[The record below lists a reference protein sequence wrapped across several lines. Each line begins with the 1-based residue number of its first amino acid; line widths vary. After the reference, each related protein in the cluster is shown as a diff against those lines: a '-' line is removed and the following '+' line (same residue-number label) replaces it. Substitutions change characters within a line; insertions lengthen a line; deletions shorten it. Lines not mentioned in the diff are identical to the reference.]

1 MITFRKKGMLTTIQD
16 LGRIGYQ
23 RYGMPVCGAMDRYA
37 MELANILV
45 GNPRDEAVVE
55 ATVMGP
61 TIVFGEPEIFAITGG
76 DFGPTLNGASIE
88 SNRAHLA
95 EAGDV
100 LALPMAKAGARAY
113 IAFAGGLDIEE
124 VMGSRSTFLKGGVGG
139 LEGRAIRDGDRIN
152 LRAPCAWLPD
162 LEEDGDEIGLKD
174 PFDRLPDLEERFVPV
189 KMRPALESSVTVR
202 FTYGPQDDLFS
213 AAGKQ
218 TFTSSEYALS
228 DKSDR
233 MGFRMD
239 GPAVERAAGSD
250 GNIISDG
257 ICFGAIQITNGQPI
271 VMMADRQTTGGYP
284 KLGCVITADLP
295 LLAQLKAGDKVRFRP
310 VSVAAAQA
318 VYRRQQKALNDF
330 EKKLAARPEPESDL
344 ETEPSTGRFLI
355 RVNGEEYDICIEEQS
370 NNA

>member
-1 MITFRKKGMLTTIQD
+1 MITFRKKGMLTTVQD

-23 RYGMPVCGAMDRYA
+23 RYGMPVCGAMDHYA

-45 GNPRDEAVVE
+45 GNSRGEAVIE

-61 TIVFGEPEIFAITGG
+61 TIVFDEAEIFAICGG
-76 DFGPTLNGASIE
+76 DFGPTLNGQPIE
-88 SNRAHLA
+88 NHRAYLA
-95 EAGDV
+95 QTGDV

-139 LEGRAIRDGDRIN
+139 LDGRAIRDGDEIG
-152 LRAPCAWLPD
+152 LRAPCDWLPD
-162 LEEDGDEIGLKD
+162 LDE
-174 PFDRLPDLEERFVPV
+174 RSVPE
-189 KMRPALESSVTVR
+189 KLRPTLQDHIEVR

-218 TFTSSEYALS
+218 TFTTSEYALS

-233 MGFRMD
+233 MGFRLD

-257 ICFGAIQITNGQPI
+257 ICFGAIITMGWPLVIWMAPKQMPSE
-271 VMMADRQTTGGYP
+271 MMLPSLPAARS
-284 KLGCVITADLP
+284 TAGP
-295 LLAQLKAGDKVRFRP
+295 SNRKPMRSLLSLRVYSLAAKVRLP
-310 VSVAAAQA
+310 A
-318 VYRRQQKALNDF
+318 ALN
-330 EKKLAARPEPESDL
+330 RSSWGP
-344 ETEPSTGRFLI
+344 
-355 RVNGEEYDICIEEQS
+355 
-370 NNA
+370 

>member
-1 MITFRKKGMLTTIQD
+1 MITFRKKGMLTTVQD

-139 LEGRAIRDGDRIN
+139 LDGRAVR
-152 LRAPCAWLPD
+152 
-162 LEEDGDEIGLKD
+162 DGDEIGLKAPCD
-174 PFDRLPDLEERFVPV
+174 SLPDLEERFVPE
-189 KMRPALESSVTVR
+189 KLLPALEDHVTVR

-213 AAGKQ
+213 AIGKR
-218 TFTSSEYALS
+218 TFAKSEYTLS

-284 KLGCVITADLP
+284 KLGCVISADLP

-310 VSVAAAQA
+310 VSAAAAQA
-318 VYRRQQKALNDF
+318 VFRRQRKALDDL
-330 EKKLAARPEPESDL
+330 EKKFLARLEPEPEPGP
-344 ETEPSTGRFLI
+344 EPLSGRFLI
-355 RVNGEEYDICIEEQS
+355 YVNDEEYDIYIEEQNS
-370 NNA
+370 DA

>member
-1 MITFRKKGMLTTIQD
+1 MLPCRFLYD
-16 LGRIGYQ
+16 LLLYIPER
-23 RYGMPVCGAMDRYA
+23 RFSVFPDDVRRMSSRLLFYGHVR
-37 MELANILV
+37 V
-45 GNPRDEAVVE
+45 DEAPAE
-55 ATVMGP
+55 SSRDPPADRRL
-61 TIVFGEPEIFAITGG
+61 A
-76 DFGPTLNGASIE
+76 ASRHADE
-88 SNRAHLA
+88 D
-95 EAGDV
+95 DV
-100 LALPMAKAGARAY
+100 LRLQ
-113 IAFAGGLDIEE
+113 LDPAQ
-124 VMGSRSTFLKGGVGG
+124 G
-139 LEGRAIRDGDRIN
+139 
-152 LRAPCAWLPD
+152 W
-162 LEEDGDEIGLKD
+162 
-174 PFDRLPDLEERFVPV
+174 LPDLEERFVPE
-189 KMRPALESSVTVR
+189 KMLPALQDHVTVR

-213 AAGKQ
+213 AIGKR
-218 TFTSSEYALS
+218 TFAKSEYTLS

-295 LLAQLKAGDKVRFRP
+295 LLAQLKAGDRVRFRP

-330 EKKLAARPEPESDL
+330 EKKLAARPESESDL

-355 RVNGEEYDICIEEQS
+355 RVNGEEYDIYIEEQS

>member
-139 LEGRAIRDGDRIN
+139 LDGRAVR
-152 LRAPCAWLPD
+152 
-162 LEEDGDEIGLKD
+162 DGDEIGLKAPCD
-174 PFDRLPDLEERFVPV
+174 SLPDLEERFVPE
-189 KMRPALESSVTVR
+189 KLLPALE
-202 FTYGPQDDLFS
+202 
-213 AAGKQ
+213 
-218 TFTSSEYALS
+218 
-228 DKSDR
+228 DR
-233 MGFRMD
+233 CKMRD
-239 GPAVERAAGSD
+239 E
-250 GNIISDG
+250 
-257 ICFGAIQITNGQPI
+257 
-271 VMMADRQTTGGYP
+271 
-284 KLGCVITADLP
+284 
-295 LLAQLKAGDKVRFRP
+295 
-310 VSVAAAQA
+310 
-318 VYRRQQKALNDF
+318 
-330 EKKLAARPEPESDL
+330 
-344 ETEPSTGRFLI
+344 
-355 RVNGEEYDICIEEQS
+355 
-370 NNA
+370 

>member
-1 MITFRKKGMLTTIQD
+1 MITFQKKGLLTTVQD

-23 RYGMPVCGAMDRYA
+23 RYGMPVCGAMDHYA

-45 GNPRDEAVVE
+45 NNPRSEAVIE

-61 TIVFGEPEIFAITGG
+61 TIVFGEAEIFAVTGG
-76 DFGPTLNGASIE
+76 DFGPTLNGQPIE
-88 SNRAHLA
+88 NDRAYLA

-100 LALPMAKAGARAY
+100 LSLPMAKAGARAY
-113 IAFAGGLDIEE
+113 IAFAGGLDLEE

-139 LEGRAIRDGDRIN
+139 FKGRPIH
-152 LRAPCAWLPD
+152 
-162 LEEDGDEIGLKD
+162 DGDEIGLRA
-174 PFDRLPDLEERFVPV
+174 PCEYLPDLEDRFVPA
-189 KMRPALESSVTVR
+189 KMLPELMNEVTVR

-213 AAGKQ
+213 AAGKR
-218 TFTSSEYALS
+218 TFASSEYALS

-233 MGFRMD
+233 MGFRLD
-239 GPAVERAAGSD
+239 GPPVERAAGSD

-310 VSVAAAQA
+310 VSAAAAQA
-318 VYRRQQKALNDF
+318 VYRRQQKALNDL
-330 EKKLAARPEPESDL
+330 EKRFLARLKPEAEGEGELP
-344 ETEPSTGRFLI
+344 TPAGRFLI
-355 RVNGEEYDICIEEQS
+355 YVDGEEYDIYIEEQ
-370 NNA
+370 NYDA

>member
-1 MITFRKKGMLTTIQD
+1 MITFRKKGMLTTVQD
-16 LGRIGYQ
+16 QGRIGYQ
-23 RYGMPVCGAMDRYA
+23 RYGMPVCGAMDHYA

-45 GNPRDEAVVE
+45 GNPRSEAVIE

-61 TIVFGEPEIFAITGG
+61 TIVFDEAEIFAISGG
-76 DFGPTLNGASIE
+76 DFGPTLNGQPIE
-88 SNRAHLA
+88 NDRAYLA
-95 EAGDV
+95 EAGDILSLP
-100 LALPMAKAGARAY
+100 LAKRGARAY
-113 IAFAGGLDIEE
+113 IAFAGGLDLEE

-139 LEGRAIRDGDRIN
+139 LDGRAIRDGDEIG
-152 LRAPCAWLPD
+152 LRAPCD
-162 LEEDGDEIGLKD
+162 S
-174 PFDRLPDLEERFVPV
+174 LPDLEERFVPEILL
-189 KMRPALESSVTVR
+189 PALEDHVMVR

-213 AAGKQ
+213 AIGKR
-218 TFTSSEYALS
+218 TFAKSEYTLS

-239 GPAVERAAGSD
+239 GPAVERAEGSD

-295 LLAQLKAGDKVRFRP
+295 LLAQLKAGDRVRFRP

-318 VYRRQQKALNDF
+318 VYRRQRKALDDL
-330 EKKLAARPEPESDL
+330 EKRFLARLTPEPEPQP
-344 ETEPSTGRFLI
+344 ETLSGRYLI
-355 RVNGEEYDICIEEQS
+355 HVDGKEYDICIEEQHYD
-370 NNA
+370 A

>member
-1 MITFRKKGMLTTIQD
+1 MITIRKKGMMTTIQD

-45 GNPRDEAVVE
+45 GNPRSEAVIE

-139 LEGRAIRDGDRIN
+139 LDGRAVR
-152 LRAPCAWLPD
+152 
-162 LEEDGDEIGLKD
+162 DGDEIGLKA
-174 PFDRLPDLEERFVPV
+174 PCGWLPDLDERTVPAR
-189 KMRPALESSVTVR
+189 MLPALEDHVTVR

-213 AAGKQ
+213 AIGKR
-218 TFTSSEYALS
+218 TFAKSEYTLS

-233 MGFRMD
+233 MGFRLD

-257 ICFGAIQITNGQPI
+257 ICFGAIQITDGRPI

-295 LLAQLKAGDKVRFRP
+295 LLAQLKAGDRVRFRP

-330 EKKLAARPEPESDL
+330 EKKLAARPESESDL

-355 RVNGEEYDICIEEQS
+355 RVNGEEYDIYIEEQS

>member
-1 MITFRKKGMLTTIQD
+1 MITIQKKGMLTTVQD

-45 GNPRDEAVVE
+45 NNPRSEAVIE

-61 TIVFGEPEIFAITGG
+61 TIVFDEPEIFAITGG
-76 DFGPTLNGASIE
+76 DFGPTLNGDPIE
-88 SNRAHLA
+88 NDRAYLA
-95 EAGDV
+95 QAGDTLV
-100 LALPMAKAGARAY
+100 LPMAKSGARAY

-139 LEGRAIRDGDRIN
+139 LDGRPIRDGDRIG
-152 LRAPCAWLPD
+152 LRAPCDWLPD
-162 LEEDGDEIGLKD
+162 LEE
-174 PFDRLPDLEERFVPV
+174 RYVPE
-189 KMRPALESSVTVR
+189 KLRPALRDHIEVR

-213 AAGKQ
+213 AAGKK
-218 TFTSSEYALS
+218 TFTKSEYALS

-284 KLGCVITADLP
+284 KLGCVISADLP

-310 VSVAAAQA
+310 VSAAAAQA
-318 VYRRQQKALNDF
+318 VFRRQRKALDDL
-330 EKKLAARPEPESDL
+330 EKKFLARLEPEPEPGP
-344 ETEPSTGRFLI
+344 EPLSGRFLI
-355 RVNGEEYDICIEEQS
+355 YVNDEEYDIYIEEQNS
-370 NNA
+370 DA

>member
-1 MITFRKKGMLTTIQD
+1 MITFRKKGMLTTVQD

-37 MELANILV
+37 MELGNILV
-45 GNPRDEAVVE
+45 NNPRSEAVIE

-61 TIVFGEPEIFAITGG
+61 TIVFGEAEIFAVTGG
-76 DFGPTLNGASIE
+76 DFGPTLNGTPIE
-88 SNRAHLA
+88 NNRAYLA
-95 EAGDV
+95 QEGDT
-100 LALPMAKAGARAY
+100 LALPMAKQGARAY
-113 IAFAGGLDIEE
+113 IAFAGGLDIED

-139 LEGRAIRDGDRIN
+139 FSGRAIR
-152 LRAPCAWLPD
+152 
-162 LEEDGDEIGLKD
+162 EGDEIGLRAPVD
-174 PFDRLPDLEERFVPV
+174 DLPDLEDRIVPAE
-189 KMRPALESSVTVR
+189 MLPALADRVTVR

-213 AAGKQ
+213 TAGKR
-218 TFTSSEYALS
+218 TFTTSEYALS

-239 GPAVERAAGSD
+239 GPAVERAEGSD

-284 KLGCVITADLP
+284 KLGCVISADLP
-295 LLAQLKAGDKVRFRP
+295 LLAQLKAGDKIRFRP

-318 VYRRQQKALNDF
+318 VYRRKQKTLDKLEKRLAL
-330 EKKLAARPEPESDL
+330 PEPEP
-344 ETEPSTGRFLI
+344 EREEPACGRFLI
-355 RVNGEEYDICIEEQS
+355 YVDGEEYDVYVEEQYYD
-370 NNA
+370 A

>member
-1 MITFRKKGMLTTIQD
+1 MITFQKKGLLTTVQD

-23 RYGMPVCGAMDRYA
+23 RYGMPVCGAMDHYA

-45 GNPRDEAVVE
+45 GNPRGEAVIE
-55 ATVMGP
+55 ATVLGP
-61 TIVFGEPEIFAITGG
+61 TLVFGEAEVFAITGG
-76 DFGPTLNGASIE
+76 DFGPTLNGQPIE
-88 SNRAHLA
+88 NDRAYLA
-95 EAGDV
+95 EAGDT

-113 IAFAGGLDIEE
+113 IAFAGGLDLEE

-139 LEGRAIRDGDRIN
+139 FQGRAIK
-152 LRAPCAWLPD
+152 
-162 LEEDGDEIGLKD
+162 EGDEIGLRAPCED
-174 PFDRLPDLEERFVPV
+174 LPDLEDRAVPV
-189 KMRPALESSVTVR
+189 KLLPPLQDHVTVR

-213 AAGKQ
+213 AAGKR
-218 TFTSSEYALS
+218 TFAASEYTLS

-295 LLAQLKAGDKVRFRP
+295 LLAQLKAGDKVRFQP
-310 VSVAAAQA
+310 VSAAAAQA
-318 VYRRQQKALNDF
+318 EYRRQQQALAKL
-330 EKKLAARPEPESDL
+330 EKRFAVPVEPQEALPLS
-344 ETEPSTGRFLI
+344 GRFW
-355 RVNGEEYDICIEEQS
+355 VTVDGAEYDIYIEEM
-370 NNA
+370 

>member
-1 MITFRKKGMLTTIQD
+1 MITIRKKGMMTTIQD

-37 MELANILV
+37 MELGNILV
-45 GNPRDEAVVE
+45 GNPRSEAVIE

-61 TIVFGEPEIFAITGG
+61 SIVFGAPEIVAITGG
-76 DFGPTLNGASIE
+76 DFGPTLNGQPVE
-88 SNRAHLA
+88 NYRAYLA
-95 EAGDV
+95 EAGDI
-100 LALPMAKAGARAY
+100 LSLPVAKRGARAY
-113 IAFAGGLDIEE
+113 IAFAGGLDVEE

-139 LEGRAIRDGDRIN
+139 FRGRAIK
-152 LRAPCAWLPD
+152 
-162 LEEDGDEIGLKD
+162 DGDEIGLKD

-330 EKKLAARPEPESDL
+330 EKKLAARPESESDL

-355 RVNGEEYDICIEEQS
+355 RVNGEEYDIYIEEQS